1 MSIKCHYSFV
11 NTGATFAKLTIVKGT
26 GVARDPG
33 TGELKFSSDVEG
45 SCFGYSIDW
54 ARRMIEYNGDIQR
67 SRPNKGIGTAL
78 QQRWEMKHNAAG
90 GDKWQSNQE
99 SVTWMVRHLGLRV
112 VETYRIDDD
121 DLADEVNAESSTV
134 VFDNGLHW
142 MAMSKMNGTRFY
154 FDSND
159 GLYSVDTQDEYR
171 ALVDMFIDD
180 YKNLPGYTNR
190 YDVYSISG

>member
-1 MSIKCHYSFV
+1 MGPLVAAAVVDRARGIRGGSSHFS
-11 NTGATFAKLTIVKGT
+11 KG
-26 GVARDPG
+26 RRR
-33 TGELKFSSDVEG
+33 DVE
-45 SCFGYSIDW
+45 
-54 ARRMIEYNGDIQR
+54 
-67 SRPNKGIGTAL
+67 IGAV
-78 QQRWEMKHNAAG
+78 EAAPVG
-90 GDKWQSNQE
+90 G
-99 SVTWMVRHLGLRV
+99 G
-112 VETYRIDDD
+112 
-121 DLADEVNAESSTV
+121 DEVNAESSTV